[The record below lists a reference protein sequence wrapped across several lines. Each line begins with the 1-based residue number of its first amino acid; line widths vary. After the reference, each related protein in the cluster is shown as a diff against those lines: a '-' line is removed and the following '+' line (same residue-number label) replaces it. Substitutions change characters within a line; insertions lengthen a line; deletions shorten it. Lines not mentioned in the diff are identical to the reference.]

1 MPVGPPH
8 WVVFR
13 ESEELDEEGV
23 AELLR
28 RVGYA
33 YPRKTLDVYAIEI
46 GGSDEPTE
54 N

>member
-33 YPRKTLDVYAIEI
+33 YPRKTLDV
-46 GGSDEPTE
+46 
-54 N
+54 